1 MDNLLLEN
9 ADLHLFLQRTES
21 GDGTR
26 ASGLTKGDHGGM
38 GRGSGGGPGVFPFSR
53 GPHTGASGVP
63 GLLNC
68 SRTV

>member
-38 GRGSGGGPGVFPFSR
+38 GRGSGGGPTPPARSR
-53 GPHTGASGVP
+53 PLDGAASEGH
-63 GLLNC
+63 L
-68 SRTV
+68 SQQ